1 MKTTRLKT
9 PQEERNRENE
19 KTFARKQNRRTAKE
33 LQTYRCFQKPFPMPR
48 YAMISLKVLEQIVPV
63 EEMPVAKTASSTMS
77 LPPEAESYW
86 EIMPLTTNLWGLA
99 NTLQAW
105 VSSLPSCGH

>member
-63 EEMPVAKTASSTMS
+63 EEMPVAKTAILITMVTIAAWPFLAAHAPQALSTS
-77 LPPEAESYW
+77 DCLPVVKKKEGRE
-86 EIMPLTTNLWGLA
+86 G
-99 NTLQAW
+99 
-105 VSSLPSCGH
+105 

>member
-33 LQTYRCFQKPFPMPR
+33 LQTCRCFQKPFPMPR
-48 YAMISLKVLEQIVPV
+48 CAMISLKVLEQIVPV
-63 EEMPVAKTASSTMS
+63 EEMPVAKTAILITMVTIAAWPFLAAHAS
-77 LPPEAESYW
+77 QALPVTVCQSF
-86 EIMPLTTNLWGLA
+86 
-99 NTLQAW
+99 
-105 VSSLPSCGH
+105 